1 MSKSICAKITSLVN
15 TNRRR
20 PGKTSPDWPIVRWT
34 LDSAI
39 WRERD
44 RDILRQKK
52 HVVADDPRRGS
63 PVHGSE
69 GKICTKQ
76 EVMPTRLALLECAES

>member
-20 PGKTSPDWPIVRWT
+20 LGKTSPDWLTVRWT
-34 LDSAI
+34 LDSDI

-44 RDILRQKK
+44 RDVLRQKK

-63 PVHGSE
+63 RFREENLHKTRSNAD
-69 GKICTKQ
+69 KACT
-76 EVMPTRLALLECAES
+76 S